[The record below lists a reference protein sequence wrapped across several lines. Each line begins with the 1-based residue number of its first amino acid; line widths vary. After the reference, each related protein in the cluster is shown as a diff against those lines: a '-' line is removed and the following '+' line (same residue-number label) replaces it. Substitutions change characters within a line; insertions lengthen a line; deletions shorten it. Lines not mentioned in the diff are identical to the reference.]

1 MEWRAIVD
9 NAGNFRFAA
18 DETLCHLTFVPVT
31 KLLIFDPRG
40 MVCRTIEDGW
50 KAFQP
55 DRPLK
60 WKLGTPIVMRE
71 ENMRIAECLA
81 LYPLLN
87 LIHSRLVGAYG
98 VPKPIDDVNGS
109 DSDEGEEGDD
119 EEDGY

>member
-9 NAGNFRFAA
+9 DAGDFRFAA

-31 KLLIFDPRG
+31 KFLIFDPRG

-50 KAFQP
+50 KAFHP
-55 DRPLK
+55 SRPLK
-60 WKLGTPIVMRE
+60 WNLGTPIVMRE
-71 ENMRIAECLA
+71 ENMRTAECLA

-98 VPKPIDDVNGS
+98 VLKPIDDENGS
-109 DSDEGEEGDD
+109 DSDDEGEGGS
-119 EEDGY
+119 EEDGS